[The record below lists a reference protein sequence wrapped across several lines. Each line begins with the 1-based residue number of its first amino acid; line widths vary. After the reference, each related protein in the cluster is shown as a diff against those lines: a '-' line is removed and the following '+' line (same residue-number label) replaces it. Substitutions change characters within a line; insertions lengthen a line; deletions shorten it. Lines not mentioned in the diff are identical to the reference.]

1 MIQPIWKHPSRSSTQ
16 IQNQL
21 QFQNIRQEQVSD
33 CEFTN
38 FLFTLA
44 LKINRQPV
52 KCRNRLMTNKRLVNS
67 FTNECRI
74 AFRMLIVIKKSYDR
88 EMMREFYCRC
98 LFTLVVVLS
107 LGYKSIWI
115 FFFNFRWLNVCAI
128 NVMYFRME

>member
-1 MIQPIWKHPSRSSTQ
+1 M
-16 IQNQL
+16 
-21 QFQNIRQEQVSD
+21 
-33 CEFTN
+33 N

-88 EMMREFYCRC
+88 EMMREFYCWC

-115 FFFNFRWLNVCAI
+115 FFLIFVDWMCVRLTWCIFVWNKIFFLWLEVLIIDLRKKFDYLWLKNGFFLLVWSQ
-128 NVMYFRME
+128 F